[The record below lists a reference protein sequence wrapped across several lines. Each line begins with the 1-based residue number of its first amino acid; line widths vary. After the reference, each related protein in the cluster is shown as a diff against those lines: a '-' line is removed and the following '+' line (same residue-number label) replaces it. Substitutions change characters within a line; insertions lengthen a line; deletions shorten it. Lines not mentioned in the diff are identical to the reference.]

1 MERGPILKELK
12 LKFRSYTKMNGEF
25 EVRGGNRCEI
35 SPDGKWRHESA
46 YADSWREMNLHEVT
60 VILYCQCV

>member
-1 MERGPILKELK
+1 
-12 LKFRSYTKMNGEF
+12 MNGEF